1 MMEVFAGTGG
11 YANED
16 WIGIL
21 YPEGTKPSQY
31 LSIYAR
37 YFNAVELNMTF
48 YVIPGRKA
56 IEGIVRKSGDLKFSV
71 KLHRSMTH
79 DLSATPEDY
88 EAFFAVLEP
97 LEKSGKVGVFLAQF
111 PYRFH
116 NTPESRTYLEGLAR
130 TFEGRRLAV
139 EFRHWSWDRE
149 EVNGW
154 LEGIGV
160 FRVSTDY
167 PPLRGL
173 PRPRLYVSKGFAYV
187 RLHGRNR
194 EKWWQGKDQRERHDY
209 RYSYEELALWL
220 NAIKSKSKDL
230 KEIWIIFNNTT
241 KGHALYNLCMLKRMW
256 PELPTRIDDLLT
268 C

>member
-1 MMEVFAGTGG
+1 MEVFAGTGG
-11 YANED
+11 YSNED
-16 WIGIL
+16 WVGIL
-21 YPEGTKPSQY
+21 YPEGTKPSEY
-31 LSIYAR
+31 LEIYSHF
-37 YFNAVELNMTF
+37 FNAVELNMTF

-56 IEGIVRKSGDLKFSV
+56 VEGIVRKSGDLKFSV
-71 KLHRSMTH
+71 KLHQSMTH

-88 EAFFAVLEP
+88 GAFFAVLEP
-97 LEKSGKVGVFLAQF
+97 MEEAGKLGVFLAQF

-116 NTPESRTYLEGLAR
+116 DTPENRTYLEGLAR

-154 LEGIGV
+154 LEDIGL

-173 PRPRLYVSKGFAYV
+173 PRPALYVMGGFAYV
-187 RLHGRNR
+187 RFHGRNR
-194 EKWWQGKDQRERHDY
+194 EKWWHGKDQRERHDY
-209 RYSYEELALWL
+209 RYSYKELALWL
-220 NAIKSKSKDL
+220 NAIRKEKSKINEL
-230 KEIWIIFNNTT
+230 WLVFNNTT

-256 PELPTRIDDLLT
+256 PDLPTRIDEVLG

>member
-1 MMEVFAGTGG
+1 MEVFAGTGG
-11 YANED
+11 YSNED
-16 WIGIL
+16 WVGIL
-21 YPEGTKPSQY
+21 YPEGTKPSDY
-31 LSIYAR
+31 LEIYSR

-56 IEGIVRKSGDLKFSV
+56 IEGIVRKS
-71 KLHRSMTH
+71 
-79 DLSATPEDY
+79 ATPEDY
-88 EAFFAVLEP
+88 EAFFSVLEP
-97 LEKSGKVGVFLAQF
+97 MEEAGKLGVFLAQF

-116 NTPESRTYLEGLAR
+116 DTPENRVYLEGLAR
-130 TFEGRRLAV
+130 TFEGRRLTV

-154 LEGIGV
+154 LEDIGL

-173 PRPRLYVSKGFAYV
+173 PRPALYVMGGFAYV
-187 RLHGRNR
+187 RFHGRNR
-194 EKWWQGKDQRERHDY
+194 EKWWHGKDQRERHDY

-220 NAIKSKSKDL
+220 NAIR
-230 KEIWIIFNNTT
+230 KERRKINELWLIFNNTT
-241 KGHALYNLCMLKRMW
+241 KGYALYNLCMLKRMW
-256 PELPTRIDDLLT
+256 PDLPTRIDEILS